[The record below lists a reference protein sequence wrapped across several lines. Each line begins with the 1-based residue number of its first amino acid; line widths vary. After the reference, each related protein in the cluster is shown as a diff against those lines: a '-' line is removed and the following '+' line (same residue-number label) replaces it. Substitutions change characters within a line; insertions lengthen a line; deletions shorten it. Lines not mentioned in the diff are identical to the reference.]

1 MAPVPGFTRTAIAN
15 WTRDDLN
22 PDYVLLS
29 NGLACFTEVINADCQ
44 HQVISTGGRKPKTCL
59 NLVGLIP
66 CWVFSKTSLGGA

>member
-15 WTRDDLN
+15 WARDYLS
-22 PDYVLLS
+22 PTCVVLS
-29 NGLACFTEVINADCQ
+29 DGLDCFTEAINADCQ

-59 NLVGLIP
+59 NLVGLIR